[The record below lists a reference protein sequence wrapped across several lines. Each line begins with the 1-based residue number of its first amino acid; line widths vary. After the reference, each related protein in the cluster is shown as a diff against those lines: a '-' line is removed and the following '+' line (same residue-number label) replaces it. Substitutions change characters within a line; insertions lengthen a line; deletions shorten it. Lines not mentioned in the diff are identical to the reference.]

1 MFFLERVIREDDEKI
16 RKAEEI
22 YFRRNNQNVNIGGN
36 ISKKKYSIKDKF
48 FLHLLIMFDIAII
61 IFGVQNKDFIFK
73 EQFLNRINE
82 YNNNI
87 STSITKYIKEVI
99 NKEDEDVAIPKNEVI
114 EESNEVIEEKNI
126 EEEIRKIGN

>member
-1 MFFLERVIREDDEKI
+1 MERVIREDDEKI

-61 IFGVQNKDFIFK
+61 IFGVQNKDFIFY

>member
-1 MFFLERVIREDDEKI
+1 MERVIREDDEKI
-16 RKAEEI
+16 RN
-22 YFRRNNQNVNIGGN
+22 FRRNNQNVNIGGN

>member
-1 MFFLERVIREDDEKI
+1 MERVIREDDEKI
-16 RKAEEI
+16 RKAEGI
-22 YFRRNNQNVNIGGN
+22 YYRSNNENVNIGGN

>member
-1 MFFLERVIREDDEKI
+1 
-16 RKAEEI
+16 
-22 YFRRNNQNVNIGGN
+22 
-36 ISKKKYSIKDKF
+36 
-48 FLHLLIMFDIAII
+48 MFDIAII

>member
-1 MFFLERVIREDDEKI
+1 MERVIREDDEKI

>member
-1 MFFLERVIREDDEKI
+1 MERVIREDDEKI

-114 EESNEVIEEKNI
+114 EESNEVKKEKNI